1 VTKLYALRFS
11 HPAIAAR
18 LMLEHAGIAHEVVDL
33 PLGLHPLMLRRAGF
47 AAGTVPALVIDG
59 RKIQGSLEISRA
71 IEARGPAGILFP
83 VDPEA
88 RRRVAEAERWAEA
101 ELQPIPR
108 RLFRWAL
115 VRTPGLRRGAARG
128 AGLPL
133 PRLVGALMKPVATRF
148 ARISHADD
156 ASVRRDLELL
166 PGNLDRVDAWIAEGT
181 IGALRPNAADF
192 QIATTL
198 RAMLV
203 MDDLRPAVEGRP
215 GAELARRI
223 LPDFPGNLRSVL
235 PPGWAAPDR

>member
-1 VTKLYALRFS
+1 
-11 HPAIAAR
+11 
-18 LMLEHAGIAHEVVDL
+18 
-33 PLGLHPLMLRRAGF
+33 
-47 AAGTVPALVIDG
+47 
-59 RKIQGSLEISRA
+59 
-71 IEARGPAGILFP
+71 
-83 VDPEA
+83 
-88 RRRVAEAERWAEA
+88 
-101 ELQPIPR
+101 
-108 RLFRWAL
+108 
-115 VRTPGLRRGAARG
+115 
-128 AGLPL
+128 
-133 PRLVGALMKPVATRF
+133 MKPVATRF

-235 PPGWAAPDR
+235 PPGWAAPDS

>member
-1 VTKLYALRFS
+1 MTRLYALRFS

-33 PLGLHPLMLRRAGF
+33 PLGLHPLLLRRAGF
-47 AAGTVPALVIDG
+47 PGGTVPALVIDG

-115 VRTPGLRRGAARG
+115 ARNAGLRRGAARG

-133 PRLVGALMKPVATRF
+133 PRLAGALMKPVAARF
-148 ARISHADD
+148 ARASHADD
-156 ASVRRDLELL
+156 ASVRRDLERL
-166 PGNLDRVDAWIAEGT
+166 PAHLDRVDGWIAEGR
-181 IGALRPNAADF
+181 IGTSSPNAADF

-198 RAMLV
+198 RTMLI
-203 MDDLRPAVEGRP
+203 MEDLRPVVEGRP